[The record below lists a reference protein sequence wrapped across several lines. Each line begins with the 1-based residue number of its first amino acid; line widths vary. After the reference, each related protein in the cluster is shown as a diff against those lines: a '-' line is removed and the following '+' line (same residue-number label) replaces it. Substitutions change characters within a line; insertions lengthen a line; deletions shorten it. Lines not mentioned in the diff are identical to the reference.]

1 MKPAKYQRSTLMII
15 DKKEAKQFL
24 NSGRGQYIVSQALFV
39 AAKAM
44 RKAMRDESPERIEHS
59 NISDMDYLREN
70 LFNAYSE
77 ELDQLIK
84 GASNGTN

>member
-44 RKAMRDESPERIEHS
+44 RDESPERVEHS

-70 LFNAYSE
+70 LFNAYNE

-84 GASNGTN
+84 GASKGASNGTN